1 MNVEF
6 AEQIM
11 SLTPQLR
18 CELKHREGGCDILKR
33 GIPPPG
39 YKSIMVI
46 SGGMILF
53 LNADHFFGEK
63 RKPPIEGG
71 NSVLKILEKNREN

>member
-1 MNVEF
+1 VSWLKQRERIEDKF
-6 AEQIM
+6 
-11 SLTPQLR
+11 
-18 CELKHREGGCDILKR
+18 CENITFFIIIPPGVVDFGIL
-33 GIPPPG
+33 PPG

-53 LNADHFFGEK
+53 LNADHFFWEK